1 MILKCYHINLN
12 FIYRKGHNTVIIF
25 LLILIE
31 HQHITP
37 GIKNEWDS
45 TSATKMKLKNLSKE
59 QVSQMQ
65 VFVCY
70 EKSNLS

>member
-1 MILKCYHINLN
+1 MN
-12 FIYRKGHNTVIIF
+12 IF

-31 HQHITP
+31 HQHITL

-59 QVSQMQ
+59 QVSQMH
-65 VFVCY
+65 VFFCY